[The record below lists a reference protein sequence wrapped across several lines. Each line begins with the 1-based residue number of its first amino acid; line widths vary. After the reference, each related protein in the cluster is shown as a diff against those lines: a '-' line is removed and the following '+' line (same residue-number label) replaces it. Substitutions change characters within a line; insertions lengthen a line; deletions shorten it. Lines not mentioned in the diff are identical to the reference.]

1 MTSTA
6 RPKTDRRK
14 KSTTEAESTTI
25 TGSISQADIARRAFE
40 LYCGRG
46 GQHGSDVEDWLQ
58 AERELSSAA
67 PLPRRRSTRKAA
79 PLD

>member
-1 MTSTA
+1 MTSTV

-14 KSTTEAESTTI
+14 KSMTEAETTAI
-25 TGSISQADIARRAFE
+25 TGSISQSDIARRAFE
-40 LYCGRG
+40 LYCSRG

-58 AERELSSAA
+58 AERELSSAV
-67 PLPRRRSTRKAA
+67 PSRRRSTRKAA

>member
-1 MTSTA
+1 MTSTV

-14 KSTTEAESTTI
+14 KSMTEAETTAI
-25 TGSISQADIARRAFE
+25 TGSIAQADIARRAFE
-40 LYCGRG
+40 LYCSRG

-58 AERELSSAA
+58 AERELSSAV
-67 PLPRRRSTRKAA
+67 PSRRRSTRKAA

>member
-1 MTSTA
+1 MTSTV

-14 KSTTEAESTTI
+14 KSMTEAETTAI
-25 TGSISQADIARRAFE
+25 TGRIAQADIARRAFE
-40 LYCGRG
+40 LYCSRG

-58 AERELSSAA
+58 AERELSSAV
-67 PLPRRRSTRKAA
+67 PSRRRSTRKAA

>member
-1 MTSTA
+1 MTSTV

-14 KSTTEAESTTI
+14 KSMTEAETTAI
-25 TGSISQADIARRAFE
+25 TGSISQTDIARRAFE
-40 LYCGRG
+40 LYCSRG

-58 AERELSSAA
+58 AERELSSAV
-67 PLPRRRSTRKAA
+67 PSRRRSTRKAA